1 METPVV
7 PSTDGS
13 KAWQHPPYELIS
25 PQCKIAA
32 AHNAQMEAKV
42 AAVRADYDAKV
53 AELMADLEAT
63 RGEKEQIDSEL
74 IFLKASSRTER
85 LDWNKERKALN
96 RKVAETDARAREAAD
111 GIASA
116 EEFTALQK
124 GLASREATIRSLREE
139 LDAKETQMDKLRL
152 EAACGS
158 TVQGDLDTLMVRTAT
173 LEHAL
178 AKERDARKTAEQ
190 EAETRSGEVRVLETR
205 LKAALEAAARA
216 EDSAAASIEDVSK
229 ITAEVRESRAG
240 QRHAELWL
248 EKSLAEVDAVHAVLA
263 YERSAAAAAA
273 AAASHDAPAQQ
284 QQQQAQ
290 YPVDHSMHTPD
301 PTPKLRPHSHPPSP
315 AYGGGSDANGSRC
328 SPEVAVGPTA
338 QTPTPESP
346 TSILA
351 GLGGGDGGPGAAAA
365 AAAAAPP
372 LPAAFPATPLT
383 SPIRSRD
390 DSGVRTPDL
399 DVTRPE
405 LFSTTRLRSRV
416 GGRGLGRLTE
426 DGDAATDYNYGD
438 LAVTTVTRRGGG
450 HQSEVL
456 SPPTPTV
463 LFGELAGDGGS
474 TTWGVSSTAA
484 AAARPPH
491 VSSGGDDG
499 GGVDSIHGS
508 AAAEV
513 TATVKGTNNSIISSN
528 KVREDVAASLL
539 SMLRLETSKRKQ
551 AEARAAEL
559 EAASAAATAAA
570 AAATTEEEETA
581 AATLSSPPLEVD
593 KGNLGGGRVGVG
605 DGGVVRPCD
614 EQAHGSG
621 GGAPMAGN
629 DGGQQQQKQP
639 YPDWF
644 AHYARVGQEKQEA
657 EILRLVRD
665 AREKIVSGGG
675 GGGGQGCGGKP
686 APAGGGGPLGVESR
700 SSSSSGSGCGTSNPS
715 TEVASLIRQFDEKLT
730 QSVEENTQLRVF
742 CSHLEGLLASNPAPS
757 AGGGAR
763 AGAALPT
770 GGCGSQVDFGMV
782 GCCSAD
788 VANGGAAIKCRQSP
802 PFSLRRDPPSGGKA
816 RKAAAVAV
824 AEPFQDLW

>member
-1 METPVV
+1 
-7 PSTDGS
+7 
-13 KAWQHPPYELIS
+13 
-25 PQCKIAA
+25 
-32 AHNAQMEAKV
+32 MEAKV

-96 RKVAETDARAREAAD
+96 RKVAEADARAREAAD

-139 LDAKETQMDKLRL
+139 LDAKEAQMDQLRL

-178 AKERDARKTAEQ
+178 VKERDARKTAEQ

-263 YERSAAAAAA
+263 YERSAAAATAA

-284 QQQQAQ
+284 QQAP
-290 YPVDHSMHTPD
+290 YPVDHSMQTPD
-301 PTPKLRPHSHPPSP
+301 PTSKLRPHSHPPSP
-315 AYGGGSDANGSRC
+315 VYGSGSGANGSMC

-351 GLGGGDGGPGAAAA
+351 GLGGGDGRPGAGAGAAAA

-372 LPAAFPATPLT
+372 LRAAFPATPST

-405 LFSTTRLRSRV
+405 LFSATRLRSRV
-416 GGRGLGRLTE
+416 GGRGLGMMTE
-426 DGDAATDYNYGD
+426 DGDAASDYNYGD

-484 AAARPPH
+484 AAARPPY
-491 VSSGGDDG
+491 VVSGGDDG
-499 GGVDSIHGS
+499 GGVDSITGL
-508 AAAEV
+508 AAAES
-513 TATVKGTNNSIISSN
+513 TATVKGNNNSSISSS

-559 EAASAAATAAA
+559 EAASAAATAVAAA
-570 AAATTEEEETA
+570 AAATTEAEETA
-581 AATLSSPPLEVD
+581 AATPSSRPIEVD
-593 KGNLGGGRVGVG
+593 KGILGGGRVGAGVG
-605 DGGVVRPCD
+605 DGGVVRLCD

-629 DGGQQQQKQP
+629 DDGQQQQKQP

-665 AREKIVSGGG
+665 AREKMVSGGG

-686 APAGGGGPLGVESR
+686 ASASGGGPLFVESR
-700 SSSSSGSGCGTSNPS
+700 IGSSSSGCGTSNPS

-730 QSVEENTQLRVF
+730 RSLEENTQLKVF

-757 AGGGAR
+757 TGGGAR

-770 GGCGSQVDFGMV
+770 GGCGSQVDFGVV

-788 VANGGAAIKCRQSP
+788 VAKGGAAIKCRTSP
-802 PFSLRRDPPSGGKA
+802 PFSLRRDPPPGGKA
-816 RKAAAVAV
+816 RKAAV
-824 AEPFQDLW
+824 AEQFQDLW